1 MQDKTG
7 DTVRCKKLLAG
18 GFDSLVTKQ
27 RAEQIFPS
35 PVPPGDNNLLYFWQ
49 ELCLIEDRFVL
60 EPLLWTML
68 LAADLTPRL
77 ASLGLILA
85 RVMAIEHVLEGAG
98 MTVCSSDDVQWAH
111 MAMSLNATFIQ
122 GSDPRCIVEVMIE
135 VNRYVLLAGSIATL
149 VQRLRPHS
157 IHDIF
162 DTVSTRSQ
170 GVWWLGLPPPAMTSV
185 IYFCILSLVV
195 LKWPPP
201 NSYDFNIDPELVV
214 RWKEDHTDLLCGQLT
229 ALLLSILISRIPYA
243 RKLIMWL
250 VSELMDCCMLVV
262 STGCIIIAKVFLQ
275 ILHHIL
281 RWAPLVRILG
291 LEGTRNSLDHC
302 ITAVSE

>member
-1 MQDKTG
+1 MQDQTG
-7 DTVRCKKLLAG
+7 DTVRCKALLAG

-27 RAEQIFPS
+27 RAEQSFPS
-35 PVPPGDNNLLYFWQ
+35 PVSPGDNDPLYFWQ

-85 RVMAIEHVLEGAG
+85 RVMAIEYVLEGAG
-98 MTVCSSDDVQWAH
+98 MTVCASGGVQWAH

-122 GSDPRCIVEVMIE
+122 G
-135 VNRYVLLAGSIATL
+135 
-149 VQRLRPHS
+149 
-157 IHDIF
+157 
-162 DTVSTRSQ
+162 
-170 GVWWLGLPPPAMTSV
+170 VWWLGLPPPAITSV

-195 LKWPPP
+195 LKRPPP
-201 NSYDFNIDPELVV
+201 NSYGFNIDHELVV
-214 RWKEDHTDLLCGQLT
+214 RWKENHTNLFCEQLT

-302 ITAVSE
+302 ITAVRK